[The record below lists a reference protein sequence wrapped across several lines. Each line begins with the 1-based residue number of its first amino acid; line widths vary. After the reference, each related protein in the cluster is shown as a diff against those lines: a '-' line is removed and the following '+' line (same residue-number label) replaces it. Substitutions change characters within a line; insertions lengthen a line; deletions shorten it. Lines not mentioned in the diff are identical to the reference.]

1 MFDWKN
7 VKSQFYL
14 NKDVIYL
21 DGNSLGL
28 CSKPA
33 EQKTLEVLEVW
44 KEHGIDIWQ
53 VEDGKYFLY
62 PAFLA
67 KRLAPLIGANPS
79 EVTIANS
86 TTVNIHQA
94 VATFYHPTETRYK
107 ILVDELNFPSDIH
120 AVKSQLKLH
129 GYDPDEALK
138 VVKSRDQKTLD
149 TSDILEAMTEDVA
162 LVLLPAVLYRSA
174 QLLDMDTISK
184 AGRERGIIVGWDLCH
199 SIGAVD
205 HDFSR
210 TQPDFAIWCNYK
222 YLSAGPGAIGGMYVN
237 ERHLDKE
244 VGLAGWQGGRKS
256 TMFQMDHTHDPSPDA
271 DRFLIGTPSIL
282 AMAGLEGTLEI
293 YEKVGMKRVRERSLE
308 LTRYLMEQV
317 DKHLPNEGFSFGNPL
332 EDGVRGGHVALEHDQ
347 AYQICQALKAD
358 KVIPDF
364 REPNVVRLAPVA
376 LYVDFEDVDEFINR
390 LKTIMEE
397 KRYLNVTAT
406 KGLVV

>member
-1 MFDWKN
+1 MIDWKQ
-7 VKSQFYL
+7 VKSEFYI
-14 NKDVIYL
+14 NEGVVYL

-33 EQKTLEVLEVW
+33 EAKTLEVMEVW
-44 KEHGIDIWQ
+44 KQSGIDIWQ
-53 VEDGKYFLY
+53 VQDGKYFLY
-62 PAFLA
+62 PSFLA
-67 KRLAPLIGANPS
+67 KKLAPLIGADPT

-94 VATFYHPTETRYK
+94 IATFYQPTHDRYK

-120 AVKSQLKLH
+120 AVKSQLRLQ
-129 GYDPDEALK
+129 GYFPDEALK
-138 VVKSRDQKTLD
+138 VVKSRDGKTLA
-149 TSDILEAMTEDVA
+149 TEDILEAMTEDVA

-174 QLLDMDTISK
+174 QLLDLDTISA

-199 SIGAVD
+199 SIGAID
-205 HDFSR
+205 HNFSR

-237 ERHLDKE
+237 SRHLDKE
-244 VGLAGWQGGRKS
+244 VGLAGWQGGRKA

-282 AMAGLEGTLEI
+282 AMAGLEGVLEL
-293 YEKVGMKRVRERSLE
+293 YERVGMERVRARSLE
-308 LTRYLMEQV
+308 LTRYLMDQV
-317 DKHLPNEGFSFGNPL
+317 DQHLSEFGFQFGNPM
-332 EDGVRGGHVALEHDQ
+332 DDAKRGGHVALEHDK
-347 AYQICQALKAD
+347 AYQICQALKAA

-364 REPNVVRLAPVA
+364 REPNVIRLAPVA
-376 LYVDFEDVDEFINR
+376 LYVDEADIDEFVKR
-390 LKTIMEE
+390 LESIM
-397 KRYLNVTAT
+397 KDQTYLDFAQE